1 MQKVSPTG
9 ASRITDAEQERIPLA
24 NEWHYL
30 RNGESRGPF
39 AASELQRLITAGDLL
54 PNDLVW
60 REGMDDWSTIA
71 SSGLTSPTPPP
82 PPVTTTPATPPRK
95 MPRPRRVQGTNY
107 QRVAVWSIVGI
118 VAVLLCV
125 GWGYRSL
132 RVPSQKRIPTA
143 PGRATANRAIV
154 AKRQAVEE
162 VVSAQSVDD
171 SSRHEFRASSAIAP
185 PRNSVVSPMPP
196 PAATESNEEPRK
208 SDPSADA
215 SLPPPSP
222 LPPSVDASPQR
233 QTLFQ
238 LVDIRRTPA
247 FSMQGL
253 ETKQSLHYQVVSQL
267 MLERSGVPPTTK
279 ITQIIEDT
287 RLVAADDSSRES
299 FGKALEGL
307 KRQQYTYR
315 LNHRGEV
322 IEFTGHKETREAIP
336 LDLASATGFQ
346 LTSVIDEDGWKELA
360 ELTFVAPP
368 EGQQAGET
376 WKRQM
381 THDWGA
387 LGRWSGVTTFA
398 VQPPRENIS
407 QIMFNREM
415 KYTAAGPGSS
425 GLPFQI
431 REANFELQRASGAIE
446 FDVMARR
453 VQRATEY
460 FDVRGTLTAELA
472 GVGIPIKLTEQ
483 QQIEI
488 KLSEQRP
495 SLQ

>member
-1 MQKVSPTG
+1 
-9 ASRITDAEQERIPLA
+9 
-24 NEWHYL
+24 
-30 RNGESRGPF
+30 
-39 AASELQRLITAGDLL
+39 
-54 PNDLVW
+54 
-60 REGMDDWSTIA
+60 MDDWSTIA
-71 SSGLTSPTPPP
+71 FSGLTSPIPPP
-82 PPVTTTPATPPRK
+82 PLATTTPATPPRK
-95 MPRPRRVQGTNY
+95 MQHPQRVHGTDY
-107 QRVAVWSIVGI
+107 QRVAVWSVVGI

-125 GWGYRSL
+125 GWGYMTL
-132 RVPSQKRIPTA
+132 RVGSPKRTAVVPSHDTA
-143 PGRATANRAIV
+143 SRAEIANRQAI
-154 AKRQAVEE
+154 RRE
-162 VVSAQSVDD
+162 VSVQSVADNSPREAAVPSGVAETTRD
-171 SSRHEFRASSAIAP
+171 TPLLPTPSGTETASYDNPITLKP
-185 PRNSVVSPMPP
+185 
-196 PAATESNEEPRK
+196 TTDE
-208 SDPSADA
+208 
-215 SLPPPSP
+215 PPPSP
-222 LPPSVDASPQR
+222 ISSPVVASSQS
-233 QTLFQ
+233 QTLYQ
-238 LVDIRRTPA
+238 LVEIRRVPT
-247 FSMQGL
+247 FSIQGL

-267 MLERSGVPPTTK
+267 TLERSGVPPTIKVAQT
-279 ITQIIEDT
+279 IEDT

-322 IEFTGHKETREAIP
+322 IEFTGHMETREAIP

-368 EGQQAGET
+368 EGQKAGEP

-398 VQPPRENIS
+398 SQPPRENLS

-415 KYTAAGPGSS
+415 KYTAAGTGSS

-431 REANFELQRASGAIE
+431 KDASFELQRASGSIE
-446 FDVMARR
+446 FDMTARR

-460 FDVRGTLTAELA
+460 FDVRGTVTAELA
-472 GVGIPIKLTEQ
+472 GVGIQIQLTEQ